1 MYVTLNINLII
12 ETKVTK
18 LSQRGQ
24 NGAAKEP
31 VKWAAD
37 LQNEQPK
44 ITRYSL
50 ITIGAESD

>member
-1 MYVTLNINLII
+1 MYVALNIKLII

-24 NGAAKEP
+24 NGAAIEP
-31 VKWAAD
+31 VKRAAD

-50 ITIGAESD
+50 ITIGAGSN